1 MRGSAGLLLLVLNRI
16 LFVAHFLLQH
26 LLIFLAPND
35 TDRRTVMKLVT
46 LLPEEKVIGL
56 HAIGT
61 VIGAVVF
68 VLNVSRTSSYRNR
81 YFFTP

>member
-1 MRGSAGLLLLVLNRI
+1 
-16 LFVAHFLLQH
+16 
-26 LLIFLAPND
+26 
-35 TDRRTVMKLVT
+35 MKLVT

-61 VIGAVVF
+61 LIGAIVF

-81 YFFTP
+81 YFFTPAAARS